1 MGASSSV
8 AKPEKAAKKNAS
20 KRSVSAP
27 PPLKLAG
34 SARTPSSKKGGKHR
48 SEKKRHGKSKK
59 SNADG
64 EKLHISRLRSASPPV
79 PRSAKGNKKSEVVP
93 YCYDSPKA
101 SMIAANKSWVVSAP
115 RSLQSQKSTS
125 ENASLC
131 QSDVRLSDSI
141 SSFLPCELRRAPQ
154 LELQN
159 FREIVSKVNNDA
171 DAVHQRKLTKQ
182 NVSISDKKDKRI
194 SKPAECAA
202 GGDGAPAGAED
213 SCVQLLKGSNPYVA
227 ERKSS
232 TMFRHCAMNTDYSF
246 MNLTF
251 EEEDEGWGSVGDCN
265 AASHLYSFASF
276 DGESTADEPAML
288 QGAPEEK
295 GDNLHTSLVP
305 VRPQRSNTEVLSDE
319 AGATV
324 SRKGTFGL
332 LLPVGKSVVIRQGG
346 IGSFCKRENR
356 RVSKEPGSNDVRD
369 SPENLLDNFLT
380 ADYAGDDDETPTK
393 ADSAA
398 LQQLRPQR
406 DGGSFSHDA
415 RWLDNR
421 CTPPSAAATP
431 TARIRPTRAAFPRS
445 YRWPQPLP
453 NSPRSAK
460 IRSRPFNIE
469 QVLGFSPNSIRRIP
483 SPDWGRLDDTRAATS
498 VPPLS
503 QSWCPQQRQLYPQ
516 YNRAR
521 MNQLRRQYE
530 NRTT

>member
-8 AKPEKAAKKNAS
+8 AKPKKAAKKDAS
-20 KRSVSAP
+20 KRSVSAS

-34 SARTPSSKKGGKHR
+34 RARTPSSKKGGKHR
-48 SEKKRHGKSKK
+48 DERKRHGKSKK

-64 EKLHISRLRSASPPV
+64 EKLHISRLRNASPPI
-79 PRSAKGNKKSEVVP
+79 PRSAKGHNKSEVEP
-93 YCYDSPKA
+93 YCYDSLES
-101 SMIAANKSWVVSAP
+101 SMIAANKARVFSAP
-115 RSLQSQKSTS
+115 RSLQSQESTS
-125 ENASLC
+125 ENACLR
-131 QSDVRLSDSI
+131 QSDVRLLDSV
-141 SSFLPCELRRAPQ
+141 SPCSPCELRRAPQ
-154 LELQN
+154 LELQD
-159 FREIVSKVNNDA
+159 FRQIVSKVNNDA
-171 DAVHQRKLTKQ
+171 DAVHQRQLTKR

-194 SKPAECAA
+194 SKPAERAA
-202 GGDGAPAGAED
+202 EGDGAPAGAED
-213 SCVQLLKGSNPYVA
+213 SSVQLLEDSNPYIA
-227 ERKSS
+227 KRKPS
-232 TMFRHCAMNTDYSF
+232 TMFRHYAMKTDYSF
-246 MNLTF
+246 MNLTY
-251 EEEDEGWGSVGDCN
+251 EEEDEGWGSVGDRN
-265 AASHLYSFASF
+265 AASRLYSFASF

-295 GDNLHTSLVP
+295 GDNLHTLLAS

-346 IGSFCKRENR
+346 MASFCKRENR
-356 RVSKEPGSNDVRD
+356 RVSKEPDSNDVRD

-398 LQQLRPQR
+398 LQQPRPQR
-406 DGGSFSHDA
+406 GGGNFSHDA
-415 RWLDNR
+415 RWFDNR
-421 CTPPSAAATP
+421 CTPPSAAATA

-445 YRWPQPLP
+445 YRLPQPLP

-460 IRSRPFNIE
+460 IRSRPFSIE
-469 QVLGFSPNSIRRIP
+469 QVLGFSPKSIRRIP

-498 VPPLS
+498 VQPLA

-521 MNQLRRQYE
+521 MNEMRRQYE